1 MTKLLQLRIDD
12 NLKNDAD
19 NLFKKLGLTTND
31 AIKIFLSQ
39 SVIEQKIPFEIKL
52 EPTPDTVS
60 KIMEILEELVE
71 NKDSETYKTSDDLFK
86 DIGI

>member
-1 MTKLLQLRIDD
+1 MTKLLQLRIDE

-52 EPTPDTVS
+52 EPNSDTVS
-60 KIMEILEELVE
+60 KIMEKLEELIE
-71 NKDSETYKTSDDLFK
+71 DKDPEFYKNSNDLFK
-86 DIGI
+86 DLGI

>member
-1 MTKLLQLRIDD
+1 MTKLLQLRIDK

-52 EPTPDTVS
+52 EPNSDTVS
-60 KIMEILEELVE
+60 KIMEKLEELIE
-71 NKDSETYKTSDDLFK
+71 DKDPEFYKNSNDLFK
-86 DIGI
+86 DLGI